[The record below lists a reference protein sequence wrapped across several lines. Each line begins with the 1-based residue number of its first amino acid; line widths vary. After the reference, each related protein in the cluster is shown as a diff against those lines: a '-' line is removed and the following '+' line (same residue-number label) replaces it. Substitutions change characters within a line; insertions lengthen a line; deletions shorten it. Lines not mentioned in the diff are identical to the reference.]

1 MKSQKEHLG
10 KKIKRLRAYRGLTQE
25 GLAEELGKTRSLV
38 SFLERTGNI
47 NKYTLEEI
55 AKILGVTV
63 EELNDAPSTSIAQE
77 PTSYKSIEH
86 HTKLIEQL
94 KKENEFLKETI
105 QHQWELLKALSSKS
119 NRDDI
124 SHDLPPK

>member
-63 EELNDAPSTSIAQE
+63 EELNDGPSASIVKE

-94 KKENEFLKETI
+94 IKENEFLKETI
-105 QHQWELLKALSSKS
+105 HHQWELLKALSTKT
-119 NRDDI
+119 
-124 SHDLPPK
+124 KKF

>member
-55 AKILGVTV
+55 AKILGVTI
-63 EELNDAPSTSIAQE
+63 EDLNDSASASFVSEPAPPA
-77 PTSYKSIEH
+77 PYKNTEVH
-86 HTKLIEQL
+86 AKLVDQL
-94 KKENEFLKETI
+94 RKENEFLKETI
-105 QHQWELLKALSSKS
+105 QHQWELLKALSLKSK
-119 NRDDI
+119 
-124 SHDLPPK
+124 H

>member
-63 EELNDAPSTSIAQE
+63 EELNDGPSASIVKE

-94 KKENEFLKETI
+94 IKENEFLKETI
-105 QHQWELLKALSSKS
+105 HHQWELLKALSTTNTKK
-119 NRDDI
+119 I
-124 SHDLPPK
+124 